1 MDAGNLLK
9 PLLAR
14 GALRCVGATTI
25 GENRQHVEK
34 DPAFERRFQQVQ
46 VGEPSVSATIS
57 ILRGL
62 KERYETHHGV
72 LISDSA
78 LVSAA
83 TLSDRYIRGRF
94 LPDKAIDLVDE
105 ACARTRVQLDSNPEV
120 IDVLERRK
128 IQLEVE
134 KLSLAKEKDKA
145 SKKRKSEVEKEL
157 ADIEEQLQPLIA
169 RYKRERA
176 GANELQDARAKR
188 EELLQ
193 KAQMAR
199 RRGDLQLA
207 ADLEYGA
214 LPDLENKI
222 NTLQA
227 ELEAKA
233 RANESDHMIA
243 ETVNEDV
250 ITDLVA
256 KWTGIPVSKLSL
268 DDKNKILNLENRLK
282 KRVKGQDEA
291 VAAVSD
297 AVLRSRA
304 GLSNRDQP
312 EGSFLFLGPT
322 GVGKTELAKALACE
336 LFDDEKTMVRIDM
349 SEYMESHSV
358 ARLIGAPPGYVGHDA
373 GGQLTEII
381 RRKPYSVVLMDEV
394 EKAHPEVLN
403 VLLQVLDDGRL
414 TDGKGRTI
422 DFTNTIIIMTSNVG
436 ARDLMQGGDNAKE
449 RALMKVKQTY
459 KPELLNRL
467 GAIVVFQKLGDKTL
481 AAIVRNQVHE
491 IEKRLLEKDI
501 RIEVLDSACDLILEE
516 SYNPEYGA
524 RPVRR
529 YIESVMVTDL
539 SRMVIDGSLK
549 NNSLVK
555 VTGDKRKLSYQVESL
570 DLESKKLEPET
581 KKFKA

>member
-1 MDAGNLLK
+1 
-9 PLLAR
+9 
-14 GALRCVGATTI
+14 
-25 GENRQHVEK
+25 
-34 DPAFERRFQQVQ
+34 
-46 VGEPSVSATIS
+46 
-57 ILRGL
+57 
-62 KERYETHHGV
+62 
-72 LISDSA
+72 
-78 LVSAA
+78 
-83 TLSDRYIRGRF
+83 
-94 LPDKAIDLVDE
+94 
-105 ACARTRVQLDSNPEV
+105 
-120 IDVLERRK
+120 
-128 IQLEVE
+128 
-134 KLSLAKEKDKA
+134 
-145 SKKRKSEVEKEL
+145 
-157 ADIEEQLQPLIA
+157 
-169 RYKRERA
+169 
-176 GANELQDARAKR
+176 
-188 EELLQ
+188 
-193 KAQMAR
+193 
-199 RRGDLQLA
+199 
-207 ADLEYGA
+207 
-214 LPDLENKI
+214 
-222 NTLQA
+222 
-227 ELEAKA
+227 
-233 RANESDHMIA
+233 MIA